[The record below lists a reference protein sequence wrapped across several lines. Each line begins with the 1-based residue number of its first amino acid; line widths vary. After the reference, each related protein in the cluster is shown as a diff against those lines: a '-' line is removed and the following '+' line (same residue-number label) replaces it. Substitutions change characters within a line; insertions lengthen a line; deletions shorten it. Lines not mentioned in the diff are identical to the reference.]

1 MLQCPVQTAM
11 QPIFFRYCEIRF
23 QQLIHRAIREP
34 LPMHA
39 KLAARVQQPIRHQLP
54 QHLLPTHPFAGLGQA
69 LLPELI
75 QPQLMPQLAGQPAVA
90 EHSRPPQFQ
99 PAQLYRHTVQR
110 ISRQFPVVRE
120 QAHGGV
126 TFFVLD
132 KYIQR
137 SSPGG
142 LLLVVDLAQVQ
153 NRPLHGL
160 TASQPMILD
169 DAEVA
174 VVLAILSSVGA
185 AQEHGKQQNARVLSE
200 RKEGRSSLSG
210 FPRTRVGAKGLGTY
224 ALAKGGRNC
233 EGEVSREPSPAAR
246 RALGNRGPAREG
258 WSRSD
263 YSRPGLG

>member
-1 MLQCPVQTAM
+1 
-11 QPIFFRYCEIRF
+11 
-23 QQLIHRAIREP
+23 
-34 LPMHA
+34 
-39 KLAARVQQPIRHQLP
+39 
-54 QHLLPTHPFAGLGQA
+54 
-69 LLPELI
+69 
-75 QPQLMPQLAGQPAVA
+75 MPQLAGQPAVA

-99 PAQLYRHTVQR
+99 PAQFYLHTVQR

-185 AQEHGKQQNARVLSE
+185 EQEHGKQQNARVLSE

-210 FPRTRVGAKGLGTY
+210 FPRTRVVAKGLGTY
-224 ALAKGGRNC
+224 ALAKSGRNC
-233 EGEVSREPSPAAR
+233 EGEASPGAMAGGVGR
-246 RALGNRGPAREG
+246 H
-258 WSRSD
+258 S
-263 YSRPGLG
+263 PGCVPPR